1 MWDAVVA
8 FEKETGLR
16 YDPEDRK
23 LAEELYTIVQDIE
36 RGDLDRAIQYVTPSS
51 SSCHGTKCANT
62 RWCDLNREFLQSPP
76 HPSSLPFYLHRTIF
90 TNLPAKEA
98 ILYARQYLMPFMPSH
113 QVLPLLT
120 SALYH
125 DRQVP
130 TATQQPPEGSL
141 VALFREEFCRRH
153 GWPKEDPLE
162 VIVDLGSRGGA
173 LNAVEKA
180 RKLIG
185 ERLGQD
191 ARTWDELPVCLLPPP
206 WPLSLLAALMRIT
219 DGDPVA
225 CLKEVSFGIR
235 LPSIERTSNRVE
247 PSENAFMRSHNCL
260 RVTQENDQTRV
271 CSSHSLI
278 NSE

>member
-1 MWDAVVA
+1 VLSSRSSIKHV
-8 FEKETGLR
+8 
-16 YDPEDRK
+16 
-23 LAEELYTIVQDIE
+23 
-36 RGDLDRAIQYVTPSS
+36 RGEAD
-51 SSCHGTKCANT
+51 N
-62 RWCDLNREFLQSPP
+62 RWCDANKEFLQSPP

-90 TNLPAKEA
+90 SNLPAKDA

-120 SALYH
+120 SALYQ
-125 DRQVP
+125 DRQIP
-130 TATQQPPEGSL
+130 NSTQAVEGGSL

-191 ARTWDELPVCLLPPP
+191 ARTWDELPVC
-206 WPLSLLAALMRIT
+206 PL
-219 DGDPVA
+219 
-225 CLKEVSFGIR
+225 
-235 LPSIERTSNRVE
+235 
-247 PSENAFMRSHNCL
+247 
-260 RVTQENDQTRV
+260 
-271 CSSHSLI
+271 CSSYSCLPY
-278 NSE
+278 SRSAY

>member
-1 MWDAVVA
+1 MNKAVLSSLGRRGMWDAVVA
-8 FEKETGLR
+8 FEEETGLV
-16 YDPEDRK
+16 YDMEDRK

-36 RGDLDRAIQYVTPSS
+36 RSDLDRAIQYVTSRLV
-51 SSCHGTKCANT
+51 GKRAND
-62 RWCDLNREFLQSPP
+62 RWCDANKDFLQAPP

-90 TNLPAKEA
+90 SNLPAKDA

-120 SALYH
+120 SALYQ
-125 DRQVP
+125 DRQIP
-130 TATQQPPEGSL
+130 HGTEAAEGGSL

-191 ARTWDELPVCLLPPP
+191 ARTWDELPVCPP
-206 WPLSLLAALMRIT
+206 S
-219 DGDPVA
+219 
-225 CLKEVSFGIR
+225 S
-235 LPSIERTSNRVE
+235 S
-247 PSENAFMRSHNCL
+247 
-260 RVTQENDQTRV
+260 
-271 CSSHSLI
+271 CSKSVY
-278 NSE
+278 

>member
-1 MWDAVVA
+1 MNRAVLSSLGRRGMWDAVVA
-8 FEKETGLR
+8 FEEETGLV
-16 YDPEDRK
+16 YDMEDRK

-36 RGDLDRAIQYVTPSS
+36 RGDLDRAIQYVPLRLVGS
-51 SSCHGTKCANT
+51 KADD
-62 RWCDLNREFLQSPP
+62 RWCDVNKDFLQAPP

-90 TNLPAKEA
+90 SNLPAKDA

-120 SALYH
+120 SALYQ
-125 DRQVP
+125 DRQIPHGAQAV
-130 TATQQPPEGSL
+130 EGGSL

-191 ARTWDELPVCLLPPP
+191 ARTWDELPVCPP
-206 WPLSLLAALMRIT
+206 SS
-219 DGDPVA
+219 
-225 CLKEVSFGIR
+225 CS
-235 LPSIERTSNRVE
+235 TSG
-247 PSENAFMRSHNCL
+247 H
-260 RVTQENDQTRV
+260 
-271 CSSHSLI
+271 
-278 NSE
+278 

>member
-8 FEKETGLR
+8 FEEETGLV
-16 YDPEDRK
+16 YDMEDRK

-36 RGDLDRAIQYVTPSS
+36 RGDLDRAIQYVLLKFVGS
-51 SSCHGTKCANT
+51 KAND
-62 RWCDLNREFLQSPP
+62 RWCDANKEFLQSPP

-90 TNLPAKEA
+90 SNLPAKDA
-98 ILYARQYLMPFMPSH
+98 ILYARQYLMSFMPSH

-120 SALYH
+120 SALYQ
-125 DRQVP
+125 DRQIP
-130 TATQQPPEGSL
+130 HGTQAAEGGSL

-191 ARTWDELPVCLLPPP
+191 ARTWDELPVC
-206 WPLSLLAALMRIT
+206 PLS
-219 DGDPVA
+219 
-225 CLKEVSFGIR
+225 
-235 LPSIERTSNRVE
+235 
-247 PSENAFMRSHNCL
+247 
-260 RVTQENDQTRV
+260 
-271 CSSHSLI
+271 SSHSRIRAVILTNRWRSRCRPRDDI
-278 NSE
+278 TRYSYAQYRKNRPQNRIPQRCCHVVIPSHLSL